1 MGKVCL
7 LNITGYQC
15 KCEGQYSWPCT
26 KCTANTNCDGI
37 INATCRCIN
46 DIPSDGQF
54 CQPVT
59 ELANVDE
66 CARVDE
72 VCGPNAMCSNGI
84 GNYSCTCLKGY
95 NVTNPF
101 LLINISNPCR
111 DVDECARVDE
121 VCGPNAMCSNG
132 IGNYSCTCL
141 NGYNVTNPFLPINIS
156 NPCRDVDECA
166 RVDEVCGP
174 NAMCSN
180 AIGNYSCTCLN
191 GYNVT
196 NPFLLI
202 NISNPCRDVD
212 ECARVDE
219 VCGPNAM
226 CSNGI
231 GNYSCTC
238 LNGYN
243 VTNPFLP
250 INISNPCRDVDE
262 CARVDEVCG
271 PNAMCSNAI
280 GNYSCTCLNGYNV
293 TNPFLL
299 INISNPC
306 RDVDECVRVDEV
318 CGPNAMCSNGIG
330 NYSCTCINGYNVANP
345 FLPINIS
352 NPCRDVDE
360 CARVDEVCGPNAM
373 CSNGIGNYSCT
384 CLNGYNV
391 TNPFLSINISNPCR
405 DVDECARVDEV
416 CGPNAMCSN
425 GIGNYSCTCL
435 NGYNVTNPFLSINIS
450 NPCRDVDECVRVDEV
465 CGPNAM
471 CSNGIGNYS
480 CTCLNGYNV
489 ANPFLPINI
498 SNPCRDVDECA
509 RVDEVCGPNAM
520 CSNGIGNYSCTCLN
534 GYNVANPFLLINIS
548 NPCRDVDECARVD
561 EVCGPNAVCS
571 NGIGNYSCTCL
582 NGYNVTNPFLPINIS
597 NPCRG
602 VDECARVD
610 EVCGPNAMC
619 SNGIGN
625 YSCTCLNGYNVTNPF
640 LPINISNPCRGT
652 STPNTTSEGT
662 STPSPVVPSEISR
675 TISMRIDEEFDST
688 LTNTLSEKY
697 KSHSSIIISSVDS
710 VYQSTLSSYKAGS
723 VTITQF
729 RPGSVISDFRIVTTS
744 NTLDFSKANAQLASA
759 LTANGL
765 LVSANSFAQT
775 EENTLY
781 DLKNGKI
788 YPGRIMVLT
797 CKTPDPKIQITWS
810 MNDIIIKP
818 SAKYQISTDNK
829 TLTVTSTSDQDN
841 GKYACTM
848 TFNSMPY
855 ISFQKMSIQP
865 SPEVNVNTSK
875 TLLCDGSPIRLQ
887 CCAESSYTIQ
897 WSLNTATGQQSL
909 TDQKT
914 ICNTYTQNINKTECE
929 KNDKILTF
937 TCEIRE
943 NNGSLHSSVPVTI
956 TVTSKSFNCFNA
968 QFGAGNY
975 NDIKPGACDANSV
988 GNVTA
993 RCMLNPT
1000 TNKYDWEIVENNCVL
1015 RVLQDLLN
1023 RAKFLRAEDVPS
1035 FLGEILNATKANAD
1049 EITRSTVNIVAVVG
1063 LLNSTSNVSQ
1073 SFRVDQSI
1081 MRNFL
1086 KTVDVIGSINARN
1099 TWLQLNKHNTTEQ
1112 TSSLLLKSTEDMG
1125 KTLTNE
1131 SFSITTN
1138 TTQLSRTSTNGPFFG
1153 TFGINSTTQIAIPM
1167 FNGTTLITT
1176 IVFSLFNT
1184 VLPVRNTTYNH
1195 SQTDTSI
1202 NADVAAVIV
1211 EKPVHNIS
1219 LTFDVQNNLLGS
1231 PQCVFWNFSLLNGI
1245 GGWDSTGCE
1254 IMPVVN
1260 HTDKFTCKC
1269 NHTTSFSILM
1279 SPFKSNNLVLAF
1291 ITYIGV
1297 GISLICLI
1305 VCFIIEGIIWKPMTR
1320 NDTSYMRHVS
1330 IVNIALSLLIAD
1342 ICFIIGA
1349 AIVKEGEPT
1358 PEGSCSTATFFMHFF
1373 YLALFFWMLFSAFL
1387 LLYRTVVVFAGM
1399 SRTKMMVIAFT
1410 VGYGAPLLIAVI
1422 TVAVTA
1428 GGKGY
1433 VQEDSACW
1441 LNWKKTKAILAF
1453 VIPALTIVAINF
1465 LVLLVV
1471 LCKML
1476 KRGVGATTQPDEKHT
1491 IVVIARCVA
1500 ILTPLFGLTW
1510 GFGIGTMV
1518 SSALGLHIV
1527 FAILN
1532 SLQGFFIL
1540 VFAVLLDSKIR
1551 EELAGK
1557 LSLRNISS
1565 NRTRSTSTGPSSS
1578 SGQGFFDRFRRRN
1591 VYHVADSSG
1600 IAAASS
1606 SHSDTFVNT

>member
-1 MGKVCL
+1 MAIQGSKFKCL
-7 LNITGYQC
+7 LVFATVFFILLKLMEERHEVLKDSEITVEEYSYRKELNQIRQEVSAVPVQYVAVAEFTVPLSILKDDVEQYFNNLTIPIWLQNSTEITDINITAECQQTLIGVQCVCQNHYVWANNNCFTYPACDNVSAGACGCINAKPSGQMCIPKSELPVFDLTIRIDMNDNAKLINFTQSDLQSAVYFAYQSDTILQVSKVDLTTECHLNSSGYQC
-15 KCEGQYSWPCT
+15 KCGDQYFWPCD
-26 KCTANTNCDGI
+26 KCVSYGYCDSI
-37 INATCRCIN
+37 INATCGCIN
-46 DIPSDGQF
+46 GFPKDGQF
-54 CQPVT
+54 CQPKT
-59 ELANVDE
+59 EL
-66 CARVDE
+66 
-72 VCGPNAMCSNGI
+72 
-84 GNYSCTCLKGY
+84 T
-95 NVTNPF
+95 
-101 LLINISNPCR
+101 
-111 DVDECARVDE
+111 
-121 VCGPNAMCSNG
+121 
-132 IGNYSCTCL
+132 
-141 NGYNVTNPFLPINIS
+141 
-156 NPCRDVDECA
+156 
-166 RVDEVCGP
+166 
-174 NAMCSN
+174 
-180 AIGNYSCTCLN
+180 
-191 GYNVT
+191 
-196 NPFLLI
+196 
-202 NISNPCRDVD
+202 
-212 ECARVDE
+212 
-219 VCGPNAM
+219 
-226 CSNGI
+226 
-231 GNYSCTC
+231 
-238 LNGYN
+238 
-243 VTNPFLP
+243 
-250 INISNPCRDVDE
+250 
-262 CARVDEVCG
+262 
-271 PNAMCSNAI
+271 
-280 GNYSCTCLNGYNV
+280 
-293 TNPFLL
+293 
-299 INISNPC
+299 
-306 RDVDECVRVDEV
+306 
-318 CGPNAMCSNGIG
+318 
-330 NYSCTCINGYNVANP
+330 
-345 FLPINIS
+345 
-352 NPCRDVDE
+352 
-360 CARVDEVCGPNAM
+360 
-373 CSNGIGNYSCT
+373 
-384 CLNGYNV
+384 
-391 TNPFLSINISNPCR
+391 
-405 DVDECARVDEV
+405 
-416 CGPNAMCSN
+416 
-425 GIGNYSCTCL
+425 
-435 NGYNVTNPFLSINIS
+435 
-450 NPCRDVDECVRVDEV
+450 
-465 CGPNAM
+465 
-471 CSNGIGNYS
+471 
-480 CTCLNGYNV
+480 
-489 ANPFLPINI
+489 
-498 SNPCRDVDECA
+498 
-509 RVDEVCGPNAM
+509 
-520 CSNGIGNYSCTCLN
+520 
-534 GYNVANPFLLINIS
+534 
-548 NPCRDVDECARVD
+548 
-561 EVCGPNAVCS
+561 
-571 NGIGNYSCTCL
+571 
-582 NGYNVTNPFLPINIS
+582 
-597 NPCRG
+597 
-602 VDECARVD
+602 
-610 EVCGPNAMC
+610 
-619 SNGIGN
+619 
-625 YSCTCLNGYNVTNPF
+625 
-640 LPINISNPCRGT
+640 
-652 STPNTTSEGT
+652 
-662 STPSPVVPSEISR
+662 EISR

-723 VTITQF
+723 VTITRF

-759 LTANGL
+759 LTAKGL

-775 EENTLY
+775 EEDMLY

-788 YPGRIMVLT
+788 YPGKNMVLT
-797 CKTPDPKIQITWS
+797 CNTPDPNIPKITWS
-810 MNDIIIKP
+810 MNDINIEH
-818 SAKYQISTDNK
+818 STKYQFSTDNK
-829 TLTVTSTSDQDN
+829 TLTVTSTNDGDN

-909 TDQKT
+909 TDPKT

-929 KNDKILTF
+929 KNDKIQTF
-937 TCEIRE
+937 TCGIRD
-943 NNGSLHSSVPVTI
+943 NAGSLHSSVPVTI
-956 TVTSKSFNCFNA
+956 TVTSKKSFNCFNA

-1000 TNKYDWEIVENNCVL
+1000 TSKYDWEIVENSCVL

-1035 FLGEILNATKANAD
+1035 FLGEILNATEANAD

-1131 SFSITTN
+1131 SFSITTK

-1254 IMPVVN
+1254 VMPVVN
-1260 HTDKFTCKC
+1260 HTDKITCKC

-1578 SGQGFFDRFRRRN
+1578 SGQGFFDRFWRRN